1 MAFEMTGYIE
11 VADRLRDWYEKHP
24 GGRIVTEV
32 LENNDK
38 RVTVRAE
45 AYRKADDALPAG
57 VGHSALTIPGTTP
70 YTRGSEL
77 ENAETSAVGRAL
89 VMAGL
94 PSKKI
99 ASADEVQ
106 AKRATPAPQ
115 AAPAESWSAN
125 DDLVSDAAVA
135 LFGDT
140 AVFQEEPMVAAAIRF
155 ASGAAD
161 GECPTHKVPWTKKP
175 GGVSKTT
182 NKPYEPFY
190 GCSRRDESGWCKQ
203 KPKISWIAAQGG
215 GR

>member
-106 AKRATPAPQ
+106 AKRATPSPQ
-115 AAPAESWSAN
+115 AAPVESWSA
-125 DDLVSDAAVA
+125 DDDAVGSAAVA

-140 AVFQEEPMVAAAIRF
+140 AVVREDPAVVAAMRF

-190 GCSRRDESGWCKQ
+190 ACSQRDESGWCKQ

>member
-1 MAFEMTGYIE
+1 MAFEMNGYIE
-11 VADRLRDWYEKHP
+11 VADRLREWYEKHP

-140 AVFQEEPMVAAAIRF
+140 AVVPEEPMVAAAMRF

-190 GCSRRDESGWCKQ
+190 GCSRRDESGWCKA

-215 GR
+215 AR